1 MFGFDG
7 QYDWVVC
14 SLAVIAFAI
23 LLHAVM
29 STNDERIRKLQEM
42 RQQAEVEFLPR
53 IRGE

>member
-1 MFGFDG
+1 MFGDG
-7 QYDWVVC
+7 QFDWLIAG
-14 SLAVIAFAI
+14 LAVVVFAI

-42 RQQAEVEFLPR
+42 QQQAEVEFLPR